1 MVGVFFVKTENEL
14 DALTRAGAL
23 LAREIDFK
31 GLVSTMVDQA
41 IDITRSDL
49 AVLYLHTDPE
59 KPASD
64 LELYYQR
71 GRHRVPKTLPG
82 DGELGAFAAECGESV
97 VLLRRKPGPFGEVL
111 LTKDMQSGIALPVS
125 SQKIHLGLLILNS
138 DVPDFYNRSRFHFLD
153 SFNSLATRMLQNAE
167 LFRALK
173 ENLKKTE
180 ALERYQDSIFS
191 SMTNLL
197 ITTDRNGEIHY
208 FNDAARLK
216 FGLEEN
222 HLGMRLDE
230 VLRRGLSRKIFN
242 SINRVA
248 SNRQELL
255 GIEGIFKQSD
265 TDMDFSLNVSP
276 LSGKRG
282 GDEGLTLLFTDQ
294 TSERELK
301 SRVDVAVEE
310 RRIIKDMFARYMSQ
324 EVVQNLIDA
333 PDLVKPGGAKRKAT
347 VFFADIRGYTSFSEG
362 KDPEYI
368 IKVLN
373 EYFSA
378 AVEIVIKHRGYIDKF
393 IGDCIMAAWGVPL
406 QSEKEDAFHA
416 VSCALEIQQLVSS
429 SKRKFFHGDA
439 EQLKIGIGM
448 HTGPL
453 VAGNLGST
461 RRMDY
466 SVIGDTV
473 NVAARLEGVAAAGEV
488 IITQDTTEL
497 IGDAFKLK
505 KLKPVSV
512 KGKTEPIPIYRV
524 LDKAS

>member
-1 MVGVFFVKTENEL
+1 MKTENEL

-41 IDITRSDL
+41 IDITASDL
-49 AVLYLHTDPE
+49 AVLYLYQDPE
-59 KPASD
+59 KPGS
-64 LELYYQR
+64 ELIRYYQR
-71 GRHRVPKTLPG
+71 GRHKVPERLSA
-82 DGELGAFAAECGESV
+82 DGELVSFTAECGESV
-97 VLLRRKPGPFGEVL
+97 VLLERKPSPFAEVL
-111 LTKDMQSGIALPVS
+111 LNREMNSGIALPVS
-125 SQKIHLGLLILNS
+125 SQHVHFGLLILNS
-138 DVPDFYNRSRFHFLD
+138 RAAEFYNRKRFHFLD
-153 SFNSLATRMLQNAE
+153 SFNSLATRMLQNTE

-173 ENLKKTE
+173 ENLRKIET
-180 ALERYQDSIFS
+180 LERYQESIFS

-208 FNDAARLK
+208 FNDAARQR
-216 FGLEEN
+216 FAMDDT
-222 HLGMRLDE
+222 HLGRPLDE
-230 VLRRGLSRKIFN
+230 VLRKGLSRKVFN
-242 SINRVA
+242 SIGRVA
-248 SNRQELL
+248 TNRQELL
-255 GIEGIFKQSD
+255 GIEGIFKGSAG
-265 TDMDFSLNVSP
+265 DMDFSLNVSP

-294 TSERELK
+294 TSEQDLK
-301 SRVDVAVEE
+301 SRVDVAIEE
-310 RRIIKDMFARYMSQ
+310 RRLIKDMFARYMSQ
-324 EVVQNLIDA
+324 EVVQNLIEF
-333 PDLVKPGGAKRKAT
+333 PERVKPGGAKRNAT

-362 KDPEYI
+362 RDPEYI

-373 EYFSA
+373 QYFSA
-378 AVEIVIKHRGYIDKF
+378 AVEIVIAHRGYIDKF

-406 QSEKEDAFHA
+406 QSEEEDAFHA
-416 VSCALEIQQLVSS
+416 VSCALEIQQLVASD
-429 SKRKFFHGDA
+429 KRKFFHGDA
-439 EQLKIGIGM
+439 EHLKIGIGM

-453 VAGNLGST
+453 VAGNLGSR

-473 NVAARLEGVAAAGEV
+473 NVAARLEGVAQAGDV
-488 IITQDTTEL
+488 IITQATSDL

-512 KGKTEPIPIYRV
+512 KGKTEPIPIYSV